1 MAKYD
6 KKREKFFTTHSGAK
20 WGDPE
25 YFDLIINSSNVGV
38 DAAVEMLEKLVKC

>member
-1 MAKYD
+1 MKRFD

-25 YFDLIINSSNVGV
+25 YFDLVLNSDKLGE
-38 DAAVEMLEKLVKC
+38 DACVAILETLAKL